1 MVCPY
6 KYPILLVK
14 DGIEFY
20 ALPIDVM
27 EDMEEPLPIP
37 SIYERKGDDGKD
49 WVVVQWRE
57 NIHSEVKRYEGIGMD
72 HIVYAGCEEKDI
84 KCDNKSLFEVWH
96 SKEDWEENHKFML

>member
-1 MVCPY
+1 MVCPC

-27 EDMEEPLPIP
+27 EDMEEPLPVP
-37 SIYERKGDDGKD
+37 RIYEHEDKN
-49 WVVVQWRE
+49 WMVVQWRE
-57 NIHSEVKRYEGIGMD
+57 NIHSGVKRYEGIGGD

-96 SKEDWEENHKFML
+96 PKEDWEKNHKFTL